1 MADNLSRDEI
11 KKRTLEKQ
19 REESRQAQKDH
30 QEREERFRLE
40 QEKKARKKKMIM
52 GIIALSLLI
61 VAAIIAYGLISPGK
75 YDDFAKCLTE
85 KGAVMYGA
93 IAWCQYTQAQAGMF
107 GKSFKYI
114 NYQDESK
121 LTGIKTRPTWVI
133 NGKWLEK
140 VQSFE
145 ALSEVTGCQLK

>member
-1 MADNLSRDEI
+1 MVFEQKKHQAEIEEQRKKQEELFKQHDEEQSKKKK
-11 KKRTLEKQ
+11 KKRLLVY
-19 REESRQAQKDH
+19 S
-30 QEREERFRLE
+30 
-40 QEKKARKKKMIM
+40 
-52 GIIALSLLI
+52 IIAVVILI
-61 VAAIIAYGLISPGK
+61 ILVYIANYYFMPGP
-75 YDDFAKCLTE
+75 YDPFAKCLTE